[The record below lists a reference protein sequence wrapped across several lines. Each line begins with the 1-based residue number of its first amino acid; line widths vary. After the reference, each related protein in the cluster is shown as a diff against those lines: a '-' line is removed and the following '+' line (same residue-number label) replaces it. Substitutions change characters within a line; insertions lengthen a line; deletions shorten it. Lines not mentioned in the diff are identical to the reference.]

1 MPLRKHGNQ
10 TIIRQRNRAAIASLP
25 FVTLLVLA
33 FVNNPHAHAQS
44 PAPDWQ
50 TAAGGKA
57 TFDVASVKQNKS
69 GRFPAGD
76 PPTTNV
82 LLGPGDIYSPNGG
95 LLSATNYPLT
105 SYIQFAYKLPA
116 NQMLSLSPQLPKWAT
131 TERFDIQARAQGNPT
146 KNQMRLMMQA
156 LLADRFK
163 LAIHTESRQLPVFA
177 LVLVKSGKLGPQLRP
192 HLDDPPCAP
201 QLVVGSGDTIGGGYP
216 VACGGII
223 PIEPSK
229 DGHMRLAARNV
240 ALTAST
246 LTGYGNL
253 NRPVLDRTGL
263 EGTFDFFF
271 EYAPD
276 QPPGVSGAATNTAN
290 GPSEPSGPT
299 FLEALRDQLGLK
311 LDSQTG
317 PVETVVLDHI
327 EEPSEN

>member
-1 MPLRKHGNQ
+1 MTLPRTKSPIFRVKRVDRAKIFAGVAALIISAFATAPLC
-10 TIIRQRNRAAIASLP
+10 L
-25 FVTLLVLA
+25 
-33 FVNNPHAHAQS
+33 AQS

-57 TFDVASVKQNKS
+57 TFDVASVKQNRS
-69 GRFPAGD
+69 SD

-116 NQMLSLSPQLPKWAT
+116 NQMQSLFPQLPKWAT
-131 TERFDIQARAQGNPT
+131 TERFDIQARAQSNPT

-177 LVLVKSGKLGPQLRP
+177 LVLVKLGKFGPQLRP

-201 QLVVGSGDTIGGGYP
+201 QLVVGSGDTVAGGYP
-216 VACGGII
+216 SACGGII

-229 DGHMRLAARNV
+229 DGDMRLAARNV
-240 ALTAST
+240 TLALTAST

-263 EGTFDFFF
+263 TGTFDFFF

-276 QPPGVSGAATNTAN
+276 RPPGVAGAAPNTTNGA
-290 GPSEPSGPT
+290 SEPSGPT

-317 PVETVVLDHI
+317 PVDVVVLDHI
-327 EEPSEN
+327 EEPTEN

>member
-1 MPLRKHGNQ
+1 MQLPRF
-10 TIIRQRNRAAIASLP
+10 RNPNITRRRPHAAIVFLSVAAL
-25 FVTLLVLA
+25 FVFGSANSPTTR
-33 FVNNPHAHAQS
+33 AQS
-44 PAPDWQ
+44 SSSDWQ
-50 TAAGGKA
+50 TAAGGKMS
-57 TFDVASVKQNKS
+57 FDVASVKQNKS
-69 GRFPAGD
+69 TD

-116 NQMLSLSPQLPKWAT
+116 NQMLSLLPQLPKWAT

-163 LAIHTESRQLPVFA
+163 LAIHTESRQLAVFA
-177 LVLVKSGKLGPQLRP
+177 LVLVKPGKFGPQLRP
-192 HLDDPPCAP
+192 HFDEPPCAS
-201 QLVVGSGDTIGGGYP
+201 QLVVGSGDTIAGGYP
-216 VACGGII
+216 SACGGII

-229 DGHMRLAARNV
+229 DGDMRLAARNV
-240 ALTAST
+240 TLELTAST
-246 LTGYGNL
+246 LTAYEKL

-263 EGTFDFFF
+263 SGTFDFFF
-271 EYAPD
+271 EYALDLSPEA
-276 QPPGVSGAATNTAN
+276 SGAAAN
-290 GPSEPSGPT
+290 GPNGASAASGPT

-317 PVETVVLDHI
+317 PVDVVVIDHI

>member
-1 MPLRKHGNQ
+1 MS
-10 TIIRQRNRAAIASLP
+10 IRIAAAAALLMCGLMHSSRAQ
-25 FVTLLVLA
+25 
-33 FVNNPHAHAQS
+33 AQS
-44 PAPDWQ
+44 PAADWEK
-50 TAAGGKA
+50 AAGGKA

-82 LLGPGDIYSPNGG
+82 LLGSGDIYSPNGG

-116 NQMLSLSPQLPKWAT
+116 NQMLSLFPQLPKWAT

-177 LVLVKSGKLGPQLRP
+177 LVLVKPGKFGPQLRP

-201 QLVVGSGDTIGGGYP
+201 QLVVGSGDTIAGGYP
-216 VACGGII
+216 SACGGII

-229 DGHMRLAARNV
+229 DGDMRLAARNV
-240 ALTAST
+240 TLALAAST

-263 EGTFDFFF
+263 TGTFDFFF
-271 EYAPD
+271 EYALDLSPEA
-276 QPPGVSGAATNTAN
+276 SGTAVHGTNGASAASDR
-290 GPSEPSGPT
+290 PSWKP
-299 FLEALRDQLGLK
+299 
-311 LDSQTG
+311 
-317 PVETVVLDHI
+317 
-327 EEPSEN
+327 